1 MSGGRLAAGAC
12 KNRPVTFEAATERLI
27 ELARKNGGVLTAGDV
42 EADAELAAAQE
53 TVSAA
58 AHALAGSTNVFA
70 SSGESSWFPYD
81 EIRFTD
87 LH

>member
-1 MSGGRLAAGAC
+1 VPAGAC
-12 KNRPVTFEAATERLI
+12 KNEAVTFEAATERLI
-27 ELARKNGGVLTAGDV
+27 ALARTNGGVVTAAAV
-42 EADAELAAAQE
+42 EADPELAAAHE

-70 SSGESSWFPYD
+70 SSGDSSWFPYE

-87 LH
+87 LR